1 MVDIRFTRNIQRHVA
16 CDEGSVEAATVR
28 EALEVY
34 FADNPSARS
43 YVVDDQGALRHHM
56 ALFVDGRPVRD
67 RRTLSDPLEPTS
79 EIYVLQALSGG

>member
-1 MVDIRFTRNIQRHVA
+1 MVDIRFTRNIQRHVQ
-16 CDEGSVEAATVR
+16 CGEGSVEAATVR
-28 EALEVY
+28 QALDAY
-34 FADNPSARS
+34 FADNPAAKS